1 MVHEQKDLV
10 TLIAVGD
17 TSPNRD
23 DPPSIFRY
31 CRDVFR
37 SADIVFGQME
47 APLSDRG
54 TPMFVPHRPHR
65 VPPGN
70 ISAYTGK
77 GAGFNVM
84 SFAANAAMD
93 YGWEAFFDT
102 INILTKNGIAVVGAG
117 KNISEARKP
126 AILEKKGTKVGFLAY
141 ISIIAPGLAA
151 EEDFL

>member
-1 MVHEQKDLV
+1 MARRRKETAMSKKKDDSFTFV
-10 TLIAVGD
+10 AVGD
-17 TSPNRD
+17 ISPNRN
-23 DPPSIFRY
+23 DPPSIFQY
-31 CRDVFR
+31 CGDVFR

-47 APLSDRG
+47 SPLSDRG

-65 VPPGN
+65 LPPSN
-70 ISAYTGK
+70 ISAYTEK

-117 KNISEARKP
+117 KNISEA
-126 AILEKKGTKVGFLAY
+126 
-141 ISIIAPGLAA
+141 
-151 EEDFL
+151 